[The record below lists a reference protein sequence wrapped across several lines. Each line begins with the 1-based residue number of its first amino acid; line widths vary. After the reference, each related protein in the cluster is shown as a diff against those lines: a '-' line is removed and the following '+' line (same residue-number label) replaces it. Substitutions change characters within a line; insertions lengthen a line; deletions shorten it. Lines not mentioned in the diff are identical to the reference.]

1 MRERKRTNMTKKHYE
16 LIAEE
21 LNAAL
26 EINRNE
32 GRAAINATM
41 RMIDGLSVVFKQ
53 DNPNF
58 DRARFYAACGVRA
71 GDGL

>member
-1 MRERKRTNMTKKHYE
+1 MTKKHYK

-26 EINRNE
+26 EISCSE
-32 GRAAINATM
+32 GRAALNATM
-41 RMIDGLSVVFKQ
+41 RTIEGLSVVFKR
-53 DNPNF
+53 DNPRF

>member
-1 MRERKRTNMTKKHYE
+1 MTKKHYK

-26 EINRNE
+26 EISRDE
-32 GRAAINATM
+32 GRSAQNAIMRTIEGLAT
-41 RMIDGLSVVFKQ
+41 VFKQ
-53 DNPNF
+53 ENDLF
-58 DRARFYAACGVRA
+58 DRARFYKACGVRA

>member
-1 MRERKRTNMTKKHYE
+1 MTKKHYQ

-26 EINRNE
+26 ELNRSE
-32 GRAAINATM
+32 GRAALNATM
-41 RMIDGLSVVFKQ
+41 RIIEGLATIMRR
-53 DNPNF
+53 DNPRF

-71 GDGL
+71 GDGLN